1 MHPQEAIF
9 GRTVAR
15 HALALV
21 ACAAL
26 LYFAAGG
33 SLFHQHTNGSENA
46 CHICQALHIPAL
58 AAARL
63 DLVSTP
69 ELVTWYSSL
78 PQHAAPSDSFSLHR
92 AGRAPPT
99 A

>member
-1 MHPQEAIF
+1 MNTQGSMPGETIT
-9 GRTVAR
+9 RR
-15 HALALV
+15 ALALL

-26 LYFAAGG
+26 LFFAAGG
-33 SLFHQHTNGSENA
+33 SLLHQHTNGSENA
-46 CHICQALHIPAL
+46 CHVCQALHMPAL

-63 DLVSTP
+63 DLVSAP
-69 ELVTWYSSL
+69 QVVSRYSWL
-78 PQHAAPSDSFSLHR
+78 PQRVAPSNFFSLHR

>member
-1 MHPQEAIF
+1 MVPQEAIF